1 MTWTSPVEI
10 RDQVRKLWNSGA
22 LPASLVRGE
31 SLFPKRLACKR
42 PKPKDL
48 TEEFEAV
55 QSWVKTLLAEEKA
68 GLYRL
73 VWKTRQNTVVGRNE
87 LPEEIW
93 IDCQDKALV
102 LIDKTKEAEK
112 LRQLAALTRE
122 QQPGLLPW
130 LERRPLKALD
140 LAADWPLLL
149 DMVSWLQAHPR
160 PGLYMRQVDVPGV
173 HSKWLERHRGVL
185 AELLDLVLPESA
197 VDARQTGINSFCRRY
212 GFLERPSRVRFR
224 VLDPAIRLLPG
235 KADQDLTLTSAA
247 FAELDAPVSTVFVTE
262 NEINFLAFPEWP
274 SALVLFGAGYGFDFL
289 TPAAEAW
296 LGRVQVFYW
305 GDIDTH
311 GFAILN
317 QFREKLPQARSFLMD
332 EQTLLVHKALWGR
345 EDRQEQGELARL
357 SAEESRLY
365 EQLRGQFWGDKV
377 RLEQERI
384 AFPWI
389 QAALRQ
395 L

>member
-10 RDQVRKLWNSGA
+10 REQVRKLWDSGA

-31 SLFPKRLACKR
+31 SLFPKQLACKR
-42 PKPKDL
+42 PKS
-48 TEEFEAV
+48 EELGTRFAEV
-55 QSWVKTLLAEEKA
+55 QSWTDRLKTDA

-73 VWKTRQNTVVGRNE
+73 VWKARQNTVVGRNA
-87 LPEEIW
+87 LPSEIW
-93 IDCQDKALV
+93 IDSQNKALV
-102 LIDKTKEAEK
+102 LIDKTREAEK

-130 LERRPLKALD
+130 LERRPLKALE
-140 LAADWPLLL
+140 LAKDWPLLL
-149 DMVSWLQAHPR
+149 DMVAWLQAHPR

-197 VDARQTGINSFCRRY
+197 VDARQTGINNFCRRY
-212 GFLERPSRVRFR
+212 GFLERPTRVRFR

-235 KADQDLTLTSAA
+235 KEAQDLTLTSAA
-247 FAELDAPVSTVFVTE
+247 FAELNAPVSTVFVTE
-262 NEINFLAFPEWP
+262 NEINFLSFPEWP
-274 SALVLFGAGYGFDFL
+274 RALVLFGAGYGFDFL
-289 TPAAEAW
+289 APAAETW
-296 LGRVQVFYW
+296 LGRVKVFYW

-317 QFREKLPQARSFLMD
+317 QFRAVVPQTQSFLMD

-345 EDRQEQGELARL
+345 EDRQEQGELVRL
-357 SAEESRLY
+357 NAEEGRLY
-365 EQLRGQFWGDKV
+365 DQLRGQFWGDHV
-377 RLEQERI
+377 RLEQERL
-384 AFPWI
+384 AFSRI